1 MVTGF
6 QPAKGIEIGI
16 WNAGNGKTNKLD
28 LRGTMSPSDV
38 QTLQL
43 RFSNDSTV
51 TQILAG
57 DLTFEAGYVRPA
69 ALESGNAGSQIAYK
83 VSYR

>member
-1 MVTGF
+1 
-6 QPAKGIEIGI
+6 
-16 WNAGNGKTNKLD
+16 
-28 LRGTMSPSDV
+28 MSPSDV

-43 RFSNDSTV
+43 RFSNDTTV

-57 DLTFEAGYVRPA
+57 DLTFEAGYVRA
-69 ALESGNAGSQIAYK
+69 SGTLESGNAGSQIAYK

>member
-38 QTLQL
+38 QTLRL
-43 RFSNDSTV
+43 RVLSNDSAV

-57 DLTFEAGYVRPA
+57 TSPSRRA
-69 ALESGNAGSQIAYK
+69 APSRKRHS
-83 VSYR
+83 